1 MSKENNN
8 DMDHS
13 KAKNFSILNVDVNAA
28 ETIKSLPKAYSEVEK
43 TESAQF
49 LGRVFGDTIQNG
61 VGIIGDRLKH
71 MRLNQAVKLHKKTE
85 KGLKA
90 KGVEPKD
97 YRKLAAKIGI
107 PLIEN
112 ATLEENEELHT
123 LWANL
128 LANALDPKFSGDISI
143 MHVSLLKEMLPMDVK
158 ILHTIYNEKQ
168 HRFLKTKLD
177 DITFS
182 KAKMAESLKKDLDK
196 IEISLLN
203 LMRLGCIKGGN
214 VKTEGIKIGN
224 TSNTIYLGT
233 EMVHLSALGF
243 ELCEAAIVN

>member
-1 MSKENNN
+1 MSDKFHKTLEAVPKTLIELEK
-8 DMDHS
+8 S
-13 KAKNFSILNVDVNAA
+13 KTA
-28 ETIKSLPKAYSEVEK
+28 EFFA
-43 TESAQF
+43 
-49 LGRVFGDTIQNG
+49 RVFGDTIENG

-71 MRLNQAVKLHKKTE
+71 MRFNQTVKLMQKAE
-85 KGLKA
+85 KELKA
-90 KGVEPKD
+90 KGFEPKD
-97 YRKLAAKIGI
+97 YRTLAAKIGI

-128 LANALDPKFSGDISI
+128 LANALDPNFSGDISI
-143 MHVSLLKEMLPMDVK
+143 IHVSLLKEMMPVDVR
-158 ILHTIYNEKQ
+158 ILHMIYNEKQ
-168 HRFLKTKLD
+168 HRWLEKKLD
-177 DITFS
+177 DVRFS
-182 KAKMAESLKKDLDK
+182 RALIAKSLKTDIDK

-214 VKTEGIKIGN
+214 IKTGGIKIGN

-233 EMVHLSALGF
+233 EEVHLSALGV

>member
-1 MSKENNN
+1 MSKENN
-8 DMDHS
+8 
-13 KAKNFSILNVDVNAA
+13 KEIDVA
-28 ETIKSLPKAYSEVEK
+28 EVIKSVPVAIRNIEK

-49 LGRVFGDTIQNG
+49 LARVLGETIENG
-61 VGIIGDRLKH
+61 VGIIGDRLKY
-71 MRLNQAVKLHKKTE
+71 MRFNQAVKLHQKAE

-90 KGVEPKD
+90 KGVESKD
-97 YRKLAAKIGI
+97 YRTLAAKIGI

-112 ATLEENEELHT
+112 ATLEENDELHT

-128 LANALDPKFSGDISI
+128 LANALDPNFSGDISI
-143 MHVSLLKEMLPMDVK
+143 IHVSLLKEMLPMDVK
-158 ILHTIYNEKQ
+158 ILHSIYNAKQ
-168 HRFLKTKLD
+168 HEFQMAKLD

-182 KAKMAESLKKDLDK
+182 KAKIAKYLKKDLDK

-214 VKTEGIKIGN
+214 VKTEGIKFGN
-224 TSNTIYLGT
+224 TSNTIYYGT